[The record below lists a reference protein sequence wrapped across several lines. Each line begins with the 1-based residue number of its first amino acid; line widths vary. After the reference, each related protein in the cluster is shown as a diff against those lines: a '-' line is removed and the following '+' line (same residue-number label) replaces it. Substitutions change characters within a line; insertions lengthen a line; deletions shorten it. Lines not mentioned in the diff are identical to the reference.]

1 MLCTKPVLA
10 IFDQDLP
17 INIYTDAC
25 LIGVG
30 AVLKQVQPD
39 GKEKPVAYFS
49 KKLNEAQKKKKA
61 IYLECL
67 AIKEAVKYWQ
77 YWLNKSFTVFSDHKP
92 LENMNLKSRTDE
104 ELGDLTYYLSQY
116 DFKIKYAPGKENLE
130 ADCLSRNPVLS
141 ENENEDEQL
150 KVVNSITLKEILTD
164 QTKNKEIQKNKKRFI
179 KKDDVYYKRVR
190 KKEKIILAEELALKL
205 MKDVHN
211 KLCHISIKQMQK
223 KISSIYTS
231 TNLTQNIRRICRNC
245 EVCIK
250 NKSSSRD
257 KLGLMSHLGPA
268 TKPFEIVSIDT
279 IGGLGSSRSTKKY
292 LHLLV
297 DHFTRF
303 AFILT
308 SKTQSTKDFVKL
320 ITKITETDDINM
332 LLTDQY
338 PGINSKEVKDFLE
351 EKSIT
356 MIFTA
361 VNAPF
366 SNGLNERLNQTLIN
380 KIRCKINER
389 GNKKA
394 WTTIAQECVNKYN
407 DTEHTVTGFAPKYL
421 LYGTDVTLIPKE
433 LKQDVQ
439 KENWI
444 KDRETAIENTKKSH
458 AYNKSLFDKDRK
470 NYNYKI
476 GDMVYVE
483 NGNKLNRKKLHELN
497 IGPYKITEKISDS
510 IYKLNIGYK
519 KKESNFVHITKLVPV
534 PIRSIEEKD

>member
-1 MLCTKPVLA
+1 VPH
-10 IFDQDLP
+10 
-17 INIYTDAC
+17 
-25 LIGVG
+25 
-30 AVLKQVQPD
+30 
-39 GKEKPVAYFS
+39 
-49 KKLNEAQKKKKA
+49 
-61 IYLECL
+61 
-67 AIKEAVKYWQ
+67 W
-77 YWLNKSFTVFSDHKP
+77 
-92 LENMNLKSRTDE
+92 
-104 ELGDLTYYLSQY
+104 
-116 DFKIKYAPGKENLE
+116 
-130 ADCLSRNPVLS
+130 
-141 ENENEDEQL
+141 
-150 KVVNSITLKEILTD
+150 
-164 QTKNKEIQKNKKRFI
+164 
-179 KKDDVYYKRVR
+179 YKTN
-190 KKEKIILAEELALKL
+190 A
-205 MKDVHN
+205 
-211 KLCHISIKQMQK
+211 K

-231 TNLTQNIRRICRNC
+231 RNLTRNIRIICRNC

-250 NKSSSRD
+250 NKSRGQD

-279 IGGLGSSRSTKKY
+279 IGGFGDSRSTKRY

-303 AFILT
+303 AFIST

-320 ITKITETDDINM
+320 ITRITDTDDIDM

-338 PGINSKEVKDFLE
+338 PGINTKEFKDFLE
-351 EKSIT
+351 EKSII

-366 SNGLNERLNQTLIN
+366 SNGLNERLNQTLTN
-380 KIRCKINER
+380 KIRCKMNER

-407 DTEHTVTGFAPKYL
+407 DTEHTVTGFAPRYL

-433 LKQDVQ
+433 LKQEAQ

-444 KDRETAIENTKKSH
+444 KDRETAIENTRRSH
-458 AYNKSLFDKDRK
+458 AYNKSLFDKNRR

-483 NGNKLNRKKLHELN
+483 NGNRLNRRKLDELN

-510 IYKLNIGYK
+510 IYKLNTGHRK
-519 KKESNFVHITKLVPV
+519 EESNFFHIIKLIPV
-534 PIRSIEEKD
+534 PIRNIEEKD